1 MSTNISLLFASLY
14 LTVKDLFTHPS
25 RFMESVHSVQF
36 SSFFQM
42 AKGDAKKTAQIQMS
56 GTMDR
61 MSRIPGGGS

>member
-1 MSTNISLLFASLY
+1 MVLIAHESIKEQSSY
-14 LTVKDLFTHPS
+14 LS

-42 AKGDAKKTAQIQMS
+42 AKGDAKNTAQIQMS

-61 MSRIPGGGS
+61 IRRIPGGGS